1 MNKQVIS
8 HEAKLQ
14 QQKFFRLCSE
24 VDHRK
29 LIKKEY
35 MSLEDFERITFLLRQ
50 LELFEYEWF
59 VKLSF
64 QDKLLEYAD
73 KQMWLDEN
81 DNSDGDWVVYE
92 YSEITKK
99 WIYEFCSQIS
109 RKRTQDKY
117 MKKYVWEMKEEK

>member
-24 VDHRK
+24 EDHRK

-50 LELFEYEWF
+50 LELFEYEQF
-59 VKLSF
+59 VKHSF
-64 QDKLLEYAD
+64 QDKLLENTD
-73 KQMWLDEN
+73 KQMWLAKLEN
-81 DNSDGDWVVYE
+81 KIV
-92 YSEITKK
+92 IL
-99 WIYEFCSQIS
+99 
-109 RKRTQDKY
+109 
-117 MKKYVWEMKEEK
+117 

>member
-1 MNKQVIS
+1 
-8 HEAKLQ
+8 
-14 QQKFFRLCSE
+14 
-24 VDHRK
+24 
-29 LIKKEY
+29 

-81 DNSDGDWVVYE
+81 YNSDGDWVVYE

>member
-24 VDHRK
+24 EDHRK

-50 LELFEYEWF
+50 LELFEYDLPRTLPLIF
-59 VKLSF
+59 SF
-64 QDKLLEYAD
+64 TLL
-73 KQMWLDEN
+73 L
-81 DNSDGDWVVYE
+81 
-92 YSEITKK
+92 
-99 WIYEFCSQIS
+99 
-109 RKRTQDKY
+109 
-117 MKKYVWEMKEEK
+117 